1 VEAIMSSPIHH
12 PEDLDTALRY
22 APPWAR
28 RPASGVPATAPPP
41 AERLP
46 RSQRLAGTPRGFSGD
61 LAMAELQRQLALNP
75 DTVPQPPRDSPSS
88 LWPMARRLG
97 AVFAVAA
104 LAAWGIVA
112 LPAVRKPANDNVQNH
127 VAPASFAANR
137 VKLVHISSANA
148 PPLTGDALD
157 EVKDLPWR
165 VGTPVPAPQP
175 VPPPPPPRPPD
186 STPTLDTE
194 EIATLLKRGQDL
206 LQSGDLASARLLLR
220 RAAEAGSA
228 SAALVLGTTFDPLV
242 IGRLGVIGIEPDT
255 ARARTWYQKA
265 VELGSAAASQQLANL
280 ERAR

>member
-1 VEAIMSSPIHH
+1 MSSPIHY

-28 RPASGVPATAPPP
+28 RPASSVTQVSTSPPP

-46 RSQRLAGTPRGFSGD
+46 RSQRVGGGPRGFSGD
-61 LAMAELQRQLALNP
+61 RAMAELQRQLALNP
-75 DTVPQPPRDSPSS
+75 DAVPQPPREGPQT
-88 LWPMARRLG
+88 LWPLVRRLG
-97 AVFAVAA
+97 AVIGVAA

-127 VAPASFAANR
+127 APSTSFAVNR
-137 VKLVHISSANA
+137 VKLVHVSSANA
-148 PPLTGDALD
+148 PPVTDDALD

-175 VPPPPPPRPPD
+175 PPPPPPPRPPD
-186 STPTLDTE
+186 STPTLDAD
-194 EIATLLKRGQDL
+194 EIATLLKRGEDL
-206 LQSGDLASARLLLR
+206 LHNGDLASARLLLR

-265 VELGSAAASQQLANL
+265 VELGSTAASQQLANL